1 MKTILSAL
9 GLSLLIFTSCG
20 GQKKVEVD
28 FIQDNIDNAVAQNTI
43 QTDIIEKSG
52 KILNPRTI
60 NEDGSISYIPMEDW
74 CSGFFP
80 GSIWLT
86 YNLTGDKKWLPL
98 AEKYT
103 EALDSVKYLKWHHDV
118 GFMIGCSYLNGYRMA
133 DKKEYKDVI
142 IEAAKSLS
150 TRFRPNAGVIQSW
163 DADKGWQGTRGWKCP
178 VIIDNM
184 MNLELLFEATAL
196 SGDSTF
202 YNIAVKHA
210 DTTMAHHFRPDN
222 SCYHVVD
229 YDPETGEVRKRQ
241 TAQGY
246 ADESSWARGQAWALY
261 GYTTCYRY
269 TKDKKYLDQAQ
280 KVYNFIFNNKNLPE
294 DLVPYWDYDAPNIP
308 NEPRDASAAAC
319 TASALYELDGYLP
332 GNHYKETADKI
343 MTYKLTVKTIAKR
356 HGLYASFMPKPKY
369 GMCGSGMHINMSLF
383 NKEGQNIFVDENDK
397 NGLSKE
403 AYNFIAGLMK
413 HMRSMTA
420 IINPIVNSYKRLVP
434 GYEAPTYIAW
444 SATNRSPLIRVPAAR
459 GLGTRV
465 ELRSPDC
472 ATNPYL
478 AIAVCLAAGLD
489 GIKNILER
497 VDSFQR
503 DIY

>member
-9 GLSLLIFTSCG
+9 GLSLLILTSCG

-60 NEDGSISYIPMEDW
+60 NKDGSIVYVPIDDW

-80 GSIWLT
+80 GNIWHM
-86 YNLTGDKKWLPL
+86 YELTGDKKWLPL

-103 EALDSVKYLKWHHDV
+103 EALDSVQYLTWHHDV
-118 GFMIGCSYLNGYRMA
+118 GFMIGCSYLNGYRFA
-133 DKKEYKDVI
+133 GKEEYKPVI
-142 IEAAKSLS
+142 IQTAKSLS
-150 TRFRPNAGVIQSW
+150 TRFRPAAGVLQSW

-246 ADESSWARGQAWALY
+246 ADESAWARGQAWAVY
-261 GYTTCYRY
+261 GYTACFRETNDSIFLNFA
-269 TKDKKYLDQAQ
+269 KDIADMIMDRVKTDDA
-280 KVYNFIFNNKNLPE
+280 I
-294 DLVPYWDYDAPNIP
+294 PYWDYDAPVTK
-308 NEPRDASAAAC
+308 ETPRDVSAASV
-319 TASALYELDGYLP
+319 TASAMIELSTMVPDGQKYLDYAEKILKSLSSDAYLAKVGDNQGFILMHSVGSLP
-332 GNHYKETADKI
+332 NGSEIDTPLNYAD
-343 MTYKLTVKTIAKR
+343 YYFL
-356 HGLYASFMPKPKY
+356 
-369 GMCGSGMHINMSLF
+369 
-383 NKEGQNIFVDENDK
+383 E
-397 NGLSKE
+397 
-403 AYNFIAGLMK
+403 GLM
-413 HMRSMTA
+413 R
-420 IINPIVNSYKRLVP
+420 KR
-434 GYEAPTYIAW
+434 
-444 SATNRSPLIRVPAAR
+444 
-459 GLGTRV
+459 
-465 ELRSPDC
+465 D
-472 ATNPYL
+472 
-478 AIAVCLAAGLD
+478 
-489 GIKNILER
+489 LEKK
-497 VDSFQR
+497 
-503 DIY
+503 

>member
-9 GLSLLIFTSCG
+9 GLSLLILTSCG

-60 NEDGSISYIPMEDW
+60 NKDGSISYIPIDDW

-184 MNLELLFEATAL
+184 MNLEMLFWASEQTNNPK
-196 SGDSTF
+196 
-202 YNIAVKHA
+202 YREIAISHA
-210 DTTMAHHFRPDN
+210 DKTLKNHFRKDMT
-222 SCYHVVD
+222 SYHVVSYLAD
-229 YDPETGEVRKRQ
+229 SGEVESKG
-241 TAQGY
+241 TFQGY
-246 ADESSWARGQAWALY
+246 ADSSAWARGQAWGVY
-261 GYTTCYRY
+261 GYTMCYRF
-269 TKDKKYLDQAQ
+269 TKQQNYLDAAH
-280 KVYNFIFNNKNLPE
+280 KIARFIIDHRPAEN
-294 DLVPYWDYDAPNIP
+294 DYIPYWDYDAPKIP
-308 NEPRDASAAAC
+308 NEPRDASAAAI
-319 TASALYELDGYLP
+319 TASALLELSGYGDKKQGEEYFRYAEHILKQLSSDDYLAKE
-332 GNHYKETADKI
+332 GENHGFILLHSVGSFPHDSEIDTPLNYADYYYLEALKRYKE
-343 MTYKLTVKTIAKR
+343 L
-356 HGLYASFMPKPKY
+356 
-369 GMCGSGMHINMSLF
+369 
-383 NKEGQNIFVDENDK
+383 KEKSENQ
-397 NGLSKE
+397 
-403 AYNFIAGLMK
+403 
-413 HMRSMTA
+413 
-420 IINPIVNSYKRLVP
+420 SY
-434 GYEAPTYIAW
+434 
-444 SATNRSPLIRVPAAR
+444 
-459 GLGTRV
+459 
-465 ELRSPDC
+465 
-472 ATNPYL
+472 
-478 AIAVCLAAGLD
+478 
-489 GIKNILER
+489 
-497 VDSFQR
+497 
-503 DIY
+503 